1 MMIRENIKEKFY
13 DCHIH
18 IPMQSI
24 NPVETLLKEIN
35 DNDVDGFVLILNS
48 AREEDMYLDHLEF
61 LNGHNYKIALLLD
74 IRSRNGIENFD
85 KLKKEG
91 IEYIVKIHPRIN
103 CITKDDFKLVKEQ
116 LGYLSYRT
124 IIVDNWFFGCQ
135 IDNHI
140 GTELA
145 IYLAE
150 ELHEKSVVIAHAGGC
165 KIVESMLLTRPLKNI
180 YYDLSLTQLYFKG
193 ASLDLD
199 IDYFVKWTSDRVLFG
214 SDYPD
219 FSISDS
225 WLSFRQHYRNIGM
238 MDKLYDSSELARK
251 IYGLK

>member
-1 MMIRENIKEKFY
+1 
-13 DCHIH
+13 
-18 IPMQSI
+18 
-24 NPVETLLKEIN
+24 
-35 DNDVDGFVLILNS
+35 
-48 AREEDMYLDHLEF
+48 
-61 LNGHNYKIALLLD
+61 
-74 IRSRNGIENFD
+74 
-85 KLKKEG
+85 
-91 IEYIVKIHPRIN
+91 
-103 CITKDDFKLVKEQ
+103 
-116 LGYLSYRT
+116 
-124 IIVDNWFFGCQ
+124 
-135 IDNHI
+135 
-140 GTELA
+140 
-145 IYLAE
+145 
-150 ELHEKSVVIAHAGGC
+150 
-165 KIVESMLLTRPLKNI
+165 MLLTRPLKNI